1 MITAD
6 NHVGRLIEVRYES
19 AGTLQDHQA
28 LNAKVYALLARMS
41 GKGVFCTDM
50 RGFDLLDEE
59 LATRLSKAYRVANA
73 KVERTALLAR
83 PGTKL
88 AEQLTQIARD
98 AGSLA
103 RRVFVDIDE
112 ARRWLGE
119 VLDDA
124 ERAQLELFVA
134 RR

>member
-1 MITAD
+1 LITAD
-6 NHVGRLIEVRYES
+6 NHVGRLIEVHYDT

-50 RGFDLLDEE
+50 RGFDVLSDD

-83 PGTKL
+83 AGTRL
-88 AEQLTQIARD
+88 AEQLAQIVRD
-98 AGSLA
+98 AGSPA
-103 RRVFVDIDE
+103 RRVFVDVGE

-124 ERAQLELFVA
+124 ERSRLEKVLG
-134 RR
+134 R